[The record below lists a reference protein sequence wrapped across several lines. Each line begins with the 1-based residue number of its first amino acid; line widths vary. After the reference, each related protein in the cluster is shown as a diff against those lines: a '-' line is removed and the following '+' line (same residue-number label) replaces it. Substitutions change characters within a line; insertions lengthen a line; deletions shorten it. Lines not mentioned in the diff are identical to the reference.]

1 MSELSQRAA
10 GAAQDVVEN
19 VKDVAGAA
27 GGAVEHSTD
36 AMRTAAARN
45 PVATDV
51 ALVATFAALIA
62 ASTIWPGWEL
72 VGGVPITLQTFA
84 VLLSGAVLGARRGA
98 LAVLLYLAV
107 GAAGAPVFAE
117 RKAGIG
123 VLFGATGGYLLA
135 FVLAAFVVGWLVERI
150 RERGVTLTTTAIVG
164 ACAVASFLV
173 VYPIGATWLKL
184 RLGLSTADTVKFGVL
199 PFVLGDV
206 IKCFA
211 AAVVGAAVHRAFPA
225 LLPKRK

>member
-1 MSELSQRAA
+1 MSELSQRTAGVTQEAA
-10 GAAQDVVEN
+10 ESNASTAKAA
-19 VKDVAGAA
+19 
-27 GGAVEHSTD
+27 
-36 AMRTAAARN
+36 RAAARN

-62 ASTIWPGWEL
+62 ASTVWPGWEL
-72 VGGVPITLQTFA
+72 AGGVPITLQTFA
-84 VLLSGAVLGARRGA
+84 VLLAGAVLGARRGA

-135 FVLAAFVVGWLVERI
+135 FVLAALVIGWLVERI
-150 RERGVTLTTTAIVG
+150 RERGLTLTTTAIVG
-164 ACAVASFLV
+164 ACTVATFVV

-184 RLGLSTADTVKFGVL
+184 RLGLSAADTLKFGVL
-199 PFVLGDV
+199 PFLLGD
-206 IKCFA
+206 ILKCFA
-211 AAVVGAAVHRAFPA
+211 AAVVAAAVHRAFPA

>member
-1 MSELSQRAA
+1 MSELSQRTAGVTQEAA
-10 GAAQDVVEN
+10 ESNASTAKAA
-19 VKDVAGAA
+19 K
-27 GGAVEHSTD
+27 
-36 AMRTAAARN
+36 AAARN

-62 ASTIWPGWEL
+62 ASTVWPGWEL
-72 VGGVPITLQTFA
+72 TGGVPITLQTFA
-84 VLLSGAVLGARRGA
+84 VLLAGAVLGARRGA

-135 FVLAAFVVGWLVERI
+135 FVLAALVIGWLVERI
-150 RERGVTLTTTAIVG
+150 RERGLTLTTTAIVG
-164 ACAVASFLV
+164 ACTVATFVV

-184 RLGLSTADTVKFGVL
+184 RLGLSAADALKFGVL
-199 PFVLGDV
+199 PFLLGD
-206 IKCFA
+206 ILKCFA
-211 AAVVGAAVHRAFPA
+211 AAVVAAAVHRAFPA

>member
-1 MSELSQRAA
+1 MSELSQRTAGVTQEAA
-10 GAAQDVVEN
+10 ESNASTAKAA
-19 VKDVAGAA
+19 
-27 GGAVEHSTD
+27 
-36 AMRTAAARN
+36 RAAARN

-62 ASTIWPGWEL
+62 ASTVWPGWEL
-72 VGGVPITLQTFA
+72 AGGVPITLQTFA
-84 VLLSGAVLGARRGA
+84 VLLAGAVLGARRGA

-135 FVLAAFVVGWLVERI
+135 FVLAALVIGWLVERI
-150 RERGVTLTTTAIVG
+150 RERGLTLTTTAIVG
-164 ACAVASFLV
+164 ACTVATFVV

-184 RLGLSTADTVKFGVL
+184 RLGLSAADALKFGVL
-199 PFVLGDV
+199 PFLLGD
-206 IKCFA
+206 ILKCFA
-211 AAVVGAAVHRAFPA
+211 AAVVAAAVHRAFPA

>member
-1 MSELSQRAA
+1 MSELSQKAA

-27 GGAVEHSTD
+27 GGSVEHSTD

-84 VLLSGAVLGARRGA
+84 VLLSGSEDGA

>member
-1 MSELSQRAA
+1 MAELPQRTTGVTQEPTESKASA
-10 GAAQDVVEN
+10 T
-19 VKDVAGAA
+19 DVA
-27 GGAVEHSTD
+27 
-36 AMRTAAARN
+36 RAAARN

-62 ASTIWPGWEL
+62 ASTVWPGWEL
-72 VGGVPITLQTFA
+72 AGGVPITLQTFA
-84 VLLSGAVLGARRGA
+84 VLLAGAVLGARRGA

-135 FVLAAFVVGWLVERI
+135 FVLAALVVGWLVERI
-150 RERGVTLTTTAIVG
+150 RERGLTLTTTAIVG
-164 ACAVASFLV
+164 ACTVATFVV

-184 RLGLSTADTVKFGVL
+184 RLGLSAADALKFGVL
-199 PFVLGDV
+199 PFLLGD
-206 IKCFA
+206 ILKCFA
-211 AAVVGAAVHRAFPA
+211 AAVVAAAVHRAFPA

>member
-1 MSELSQRAA
+1 MSELSQRTAGVTQEAA
-10 GAAQDVVEN
+10 ESNASTAKAAR
-19 VKDVAGAA
+19 AA
-27 GGAVEHSTD
+27 V
-36 AMRTAAARN
+36 RN

-62 ASTIWPGWEL
+62 ASTVWPGWEL
-72 VGGVPITLQTFA
+72 TGGVPITLQTFA
-84 VLLSGAVLGARRGA
+84 VLLAGAVLGARRGA

-135 FVLAAFVVGWLVERI
+135 FVLAALVVGWLVERI
-150 RERGVTLTTTAIVG
+150 RERGLTLTTTAIVG
-164 ACAVASFLV
+164 ACTVATFVV

-184 RLGLSTADTVKFGVL
+184 RLGLSAADTLKFGVL
-199 PFVLGDV
+199 PFLLGD
-206 IKCFA
+206 ILKCFG
-211 AAVVGAAVHRAFPA
+211 AAVVAAAVHRAFPA